1 MVVQRYLIK
10 EVLQTLLAVLA
21 VLLLIFL
28 GRHFARY
35 LAEAASGELPAE
47 LIFRLLTTL
56 TLSSSVLLVPFAYY
70 IAVLLAFG
78 RLYRDNEMTAL
89 AAAGMSTHR
98 VLRPIALLS
107 LGVAALVAWL
117 SLVVSPWAVEQGMQL
132 REQAEAQSEL
142 SNISA
147 GQFHEIGAGQSVF
160 YIESLSA
167 DKKLMNRVF
176 VKNSTPNGDDL
187 FAANHGYQYTDAQ
200 TGDSFIVLLDGR
212 RYEGNPAGE
221 HLRIH
226 EYAKASVRM
235 EPKEIHPRERN
246 RNAQSTQALFQS
258 DNIHDAAELQW
269 RISMPISVLLLG
281 VLAVLVSR
289 TSPREGRYARLFGAI
304 LIYII
309 YNNLMGVAQNGL
321 QRGTVSPALGMW
333 WVHILLIVVIAGLA
347 AHQYGW
353 RYLFARRVEVRAR

>member
-1 MVVQRYLIK
+1 MVIQRYLIK

-56 TLSSSVLLVPFAYY
+56 TLSSSVLLVPFAFY

-89 AAAGMSTHR
+89 SAAGIGTGS

-107 LGVAALVAWL
+107 LLIAALVGWL

-142 SNISA
+142 SSISA
-147 GQFHEIGAGQSVF
+147 GQFREMGTNHSVF

-167 DKKLMNRVF
+167 DKKLMNHVF
-176 VKNSTPNGDDL
+176 VKNSTPAGDDL
-187 FAANHGYQYTDAQ
+187 FVANNGYQYTDAQ
-200 TGDSFIVLLDGR
+200 TGDSFLVLLDGR
-212 RYEGNPAGE
+212 RYEGNPAAG
-221 HLRIH
+221 HFRIH

-235 EPKEIHPRERN
+235 EPKGLQPHARN
-246 RNAQSTQALFQS
+246 RDAQSTLALFQS
-258 DNIHDAAELQW
+258 DDIHDAAELQW
-269 RISMPISVLLLG
+269 RLSMPISALLLG
-281 VLAVLVSR
+281 LLEVLVSR
-289 TSPREGRYARLFGAI
+289 TSPREGRYARLLGAI

-309 YNNLMGVAQNGL
+309 YNNLMGVAQNWL
-321 QRGTVSPALGMW
+321 QRGNVSPALGMW
-333 WVHILLIVVIAGLA
+333 WVHALLIVVITGLL

-353 RYLFARRVEVRAR
+353 RYLSTRSVRAQTT